1 MLSRQTYHNKKN
13 AHNRNCH
20 CSNQIHLYASCASSH
35 TILNSLHCH
44 HSFFCI
50 SFVLVFWWVCL
61 KQILKCVFH
70 VCISESFFC
79 FIGSQRWKNLC
90 KRIDMRYPMTLRY
103 PMGLK
108 VYYNVHIFIS
118 ESMKQCWEYYNHKF

>member
-13 AHNRNCH
+13 AHNRNYH
-20 CSNQIHLYASCASSH
+20 CSNQIHLYASRASSH

-50 SFVLVFWWVCL
+50 SFVLLFWWICL
-61 KQILKCVFH
+61 KHILKCLFN
-70 VCISESFFC
+70 VCISESFFSL
-79 FIGSQRWKNLC
+79 IGSQRWKNLR
-90 KRIDMRYPMTLRY
+90 KRIHMRYPMTLWY

-108 VYYNVHIFIS
+108 VYYDLHIFIS
-118 ESMKQCWEYYNHKF
+118 ESMNNVEYYNYKF